1 LGWLFLFCQYYEYL
15 EASFDLSSGIY
26 GRVFFITTGFHGLH
40 VCLGSLILL
49 YCLINLINGYY
60 TFNSHLSLEL
70 SAWYWHFVD
79 VVWLFLY
86 LFIIHEEIVYKLS
99 KLITRVPIPKNL
111 SLNWNWGSLLAIFL
125 ATQFVTGLLLAS
137 RLSFSSTLSFEAL
150 INVIQDTSYGW
161 LIRLL
166 HARGA
171 SWYFLIIYLHIGRG
185 IYYKSFI
192 LKKVWFIGAFIYLL
206 SIAAAFI
213 GYVLPLGQI
222 SFWAAT
228 VITKLLSILPYIG
241 EILVNWIWGGFGVG
255 NPTITRFFT
264 LHYLLPFI
272 ILVLV
277 FTHLIFL
284 HQYTS
289 TNPLGVDAEIKLS
302 FHYAY
307 IVKDLYI
314 FVLIF
319 YIFFIFTL
327 FFGYSFIDPENWIPA
342 NPLITPKHIQPEW
355 YFLFAYAILRA
366 IPNKTL
372 GVLALLTATCGVLL
386 ILLVK
391 SPKKK

>member
-1 LGWLFLFCQYYEYL
+1 
-15 EASFDLSSGIY
+15 
-26 GRVFFITTGFHGLH
+26 
-40 VCLGSLILL
+40 
-49 YCLINLINGYY
+49 
-60 TFNSHLSLEL
+60 
-70 SAWYWHFVD
+70 
-79 VVWLFLY
+79 
-86 LFIIHEEIVYKLS
+86 
-99 KLITRVPIPKNL
+99 LITRVPIPKNL

-213 GYVLPLGQI
+213 GYVLPWGQI

-319 YIFFIFTL
+319 YIFFYIHTFLWIFFYWSRKLNSSKSFNYTKTYSTRMI
-327 FFGYSFIDPENWIPA
+327 FFICICYLTCYS
-342 NPLITPKHIQPEW
+342 K
-355 YFLFAYAILRA
+355 
-366 IPNKTL
+366 
-372 GVLALLTATCGVLL
+372 
-386 ILLVK
+386 
-391 SPKKK
+391 